1 MKRSRFVRHPV
12 IAMPIR
18 ALVLGMAF
26 LFSPSASAQ
35 GITTGVRGGIN
46 LASARFEGQEGAT
59 VLDTGLAPVVGVFVT
74 VPLSSWFELQPEV
87 LYSVKGPRLKM
98 GAIESRLL
106 LDYLEVPLLGR
117 FSRRRTRAIDYYFI
131 GGASFGF
138 QLRAR
143 SRTDFGAAVEEI
155 DIGDDVERF
164 DIGVVAGGGL
174 EFGAVVIDTRYTYG
188 LRDIDKDKTDDVTVA
203 NRAWSVTAG
212 FRF

>member
-12 IAMPIR
+12 SAMPIR

-26 LFSPSASAQ
+26 LCSPSASAQ

-46 LASARFEGQEGAT
+46 LASARFEGHEGAT

-74 VPLSSWFELQPEV
+74 VPLSSWFELQPEA
-87 LYSVKGPRLKM
+87 LYAVKGPRLKM

-117 FSRRRTRAIDYYFI
+117 FSRRRSRTIEYYFI
-131 GGASFGF
+131 GGASFGI

-143 SRTDFGAAVEEI
+143 SKTDFGTAVETI
-155 DIGDDVERF
+155 DIGDEVERF
-164 DIGVVAGGGL
+164 DVGVVAGGGV
-174 EFGAVVIDTRYTYG
+174 EIGAVVIDGRYTHG
-188 LRDIDKDKTDDVTVA
+188 LQDIDKDKTDEVTVT
-203 NRAWSVTAG
+203 NRTWSVTAG